1 MSELKVNKVSP
12 RSGTTVTIGDSGDT
26 INLVGTVQNNGSPL
40 PGDISSVTA
49 GTGLSGGG
57 STGDVTLN
65 LDLNELTTSTSDAD
79 GDFFAV
85 VDAANAQK
93 KLTKGN
99 INISGFNNDSGF
111 IDGSSLNADNLS
123 SGTVPTARISGAY
136 TGITQTGTLTSFA
149 STGIDDNA
157 TSTSLTIASDGRTTL
172 DATNEKALVVH
183 HSDGSTVRIGMNN
196 NSTNSNEIAFE
207 STAFLVKPGGF
218 EKFRIDSLG
227 NVGIGTTSPTSN
239 LHVESSTGTALLK
252 ATGTDTG
259 ATLVLNGN
267 KTSNTAGIGSIQF
280 QNNGD
285 SVGMLRSFRESAND
299 AGGLSFWTQATG
311 GSNSEK
317 MRITST
323 GEVGIGLT
331 SPQTYGGFTIKQ
343 QSDTSS
349 EGIAVVN
356 NSLAQSVKLW
366 VDGTNAYLSSGNTGA
381 DPLILN
387 AGGGNVG
394 IGTSSPEEL
403 LDLNNG
409 QPQNIRAGL
418 RTYLGAGYS
427 TGGTVLGHSVK
438 VDTTSPSGSA
448 PMEVT
453 ETNSAGGAP
462 AAIRMTNGRMEFHTA
477 SSGTLGA
484 TFDNERMRIDSSGN
498 VGINTTNPQQL
509 LHANGHIASNG
520 FTILN
525 NTSSPP
531 SGVTIHKPAN
541 NTMAFRINS
550 TEEMRLTSTGLG
562 IGTSSPLYPLHVNG
576 SALFSGT
583 IIATGGSDGSDR
595 RASITHDGTN
605 MLIKASGNSTNR
617 GFSFHRSGDGS
628 ADEVLAISTSG
639 HVTPG
644 FNDAQDL
651 GSTSKVWRNIYTGD
665 LHLSNEAKDEG
676 NAVDGTKGNWTIQEG
691 AEDLYIL
698 NNKTGKKFKFK
709 LEEIS

>member
-1 MSELKVNKVSP
+1 MSEVKVNKLSP

-40 PGDISSVTA
+40 PGDISSVVA

-57 STGDVTLN
+57 STGDVTLD

-111 IDGSSLNADNLS
+111 IDGSSLNAGNLS
-123 SGTVPTARISGAY
+123 SGTVPSARLSGAY
-136 TGITQTGTLTSFA
+136 TGITQVGTLTGLTTGA
-149 STGIDDNA
+149 ITSTGDFTFNVADGMSINTKESLNINIDTDDNDSSRTFIVTSGSGGTSEKLIQANEDGGVKLYYDNSEKITTTSSGVDVTGNLTATGNLTSNGIDDNA
-157 TSTSLTIASDGRTTL
+157 TSTAITIDSSGNIGIGN
-172 DATNEKALVVH
+172 TNPADFSGAGGQNLVVG
-183 HSDGSTVRIGMNN
+183 SGSGGEGITIYSSTTADGVIGFADGSSGTDDYRGFLIYKHNGDAFQFGTSSTERMRL
-196 NSTNSNEIAFE
+196 NSTG
-207 STAFLVKPGGF
+207 L
-218 EKFRIDSLG
+218 
-227 NVGIGTTSPTSN
+227 GIGTSSPSEK
-239 LHVESSTGTALLK
+239 LHV
-252 ATGTDTG
+252 
-259 ATLVLNGN
+259 V
-267 KTSNTAGIGSIQF
+267 
-280 QNNGD
+280 GD
-285 SVGMLRSFRESAND
+285 IL
-299 AGGLSFWTQATG
+299 ATG
-311 GSNSEK
+311 GDFKSDANNYLGFSNDTFARFVINDSEK
-317 MRITST
+317 MRI
-323 GEVGIGLT
+323 
-331 SPQTYGGFTIKQ
+331 
-343 QSDTSS
+343 
-349 EGIAVVN
+349 
-356 NSLAQSVKLW
+356 
-366 VDGTNAYLSSGNTGA
+366 LSS
-381 DPLILN
+381 
-387 AGGGNVG
+387 GNVG
-394 IGTSSPEEL
+394 IGTSSPDTRLHLQLGSSGATGNTYSTAILESNNPFNVL
-403 LDLNNG
+403 QFLSPNTANQQIRFGDPQLN
-409 QPQNIRAGL
+409 
-418 RTYLGAGYS
+418 GAGIIQYAHNGNFMS
-427 TGGTVLGHSVK
+427 FY
-438 VDTTSPSGSA
+438 TSDA
-448 PMEVT
+448 E
-453 ETNSAGGAP
+453 A
-462 AAIRMTNGRMEFHTA
+462 
-477 SSGTLGA
+477 
-484 TFDNERMRIDSSGN
+484 MRI
-498 VGINTTNPQQL
+498 
-509 LHANGHIASNG
+509 ASDG
-520 FTILN
+520 D
-525 NTSSPP
+525 
-531 SGVTIHKPAN
+531 V
-541 NTMAFRINS
+541 
-550 TEEMRLTSTGLG
+550 G

-628 ADEVLAISTSG
+628 ADEVLNISTSG